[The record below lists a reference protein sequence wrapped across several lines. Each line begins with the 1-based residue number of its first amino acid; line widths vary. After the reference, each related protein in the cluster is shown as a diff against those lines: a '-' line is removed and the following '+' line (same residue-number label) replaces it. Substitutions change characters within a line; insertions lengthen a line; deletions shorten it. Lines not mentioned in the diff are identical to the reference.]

1 MRPQAGQLYSQFKG
15 KLYRVMAI
23 ATHSE
28 TGEELV
34 IYEAQYGDHQVY
46 ARPLPMFTEM
56 VDRKKYPDAQQQY
69 RFEPVQ
75 EDNQQE
81 AEEMNIDP
89 MVLEFLEADTFEERL
104 NILHGL
110 HARITDDMI
119 NTMALSVDLE
129 IKDGDLEDRYEE
141 LKNCLLTFERY
152 ECNRLR

>member
-1 MRPQAGQLYSQFKG
+1 MPGSN
-15 KLYRVMAI
+15 
-23 ATHSE
+23 
-28 TGEELV
+28 TGLNR
-34 IYEAQYGDHQVY
+34 Y
-46 ARPLPMFTEM
+46 
-56 VDRKKYPDAQQQY
+56 
-69 RFEPVQ
+69 Q
-75 EDNQQE
+75 ENNQQE
-81 AEEMNIDP
+81 AEEINIDP

-141 LKNCLLTFERY
+141 LKNCLLTLERY

>member
-1 MRPQAGQLYSQFKG
+1 MKPQAGQLYRHFKG
-15 KLYRVMAI
+15 NLYRVI
-23 ATHSE
+23 AVAKHSE

-34 IYEAQYGDHQVY
+34 VYEAQYGDHQVY

-56 VDRKKYPDAQQQY
+56 VDRTKYPDAQQQY
-69 RFEPVQ
+69 RFEQVWKA
-75 EDNQQE
+75 DTRE
-81 AEEMNIDP
+81 AEEVNIDP

-110 HARITDDMI
+110 HARITDEMI

-129 IKDGDLEDRYEE
+129 IKDGDTESRYEE
-141 LKNCLLTFERY
+141 LKNCLLTLERY